1 MIEVTESIVLSEAEV
16 EEQFMRSSGPGGQNV
31 NKVES
36 AVQLRFHARK
46 SRALS
51 NAVYLRLEKLAGR
64 RMTRE
69 GDIVI
74 TANSYRTQEQ
84 NRKDA
89 LDRLIGMI
97 REAAVVPKVRRANR
111 PSRADKARRMD
122 AKKKRGATKK
132 HRGRVSGS
140 DD

>member
-1 MIEVTESIVLSEAEV
+1 MIDVTETIVLDDSEI

-51 NAVYLRLEKLAGR
+51 NAVYLRLQNLAGR
-64 RMTRE
+64 RMTSE

-74 TANSYRTQEQ
+74 TANTYRTQEK

-97 REAAVVPKVRRANR
+97 REAAAVPKVRRITK
-111 PSRADKARRMD
+111 PSKAAKARRMD
-122 AKKKRGATKK
+122 TKKKRGDTKK
-132 HRGRVSGS
+132 GRGRVSEA
-140 DD
+140 DY

>member
-1 MIEVTESIVLSEAEV
+1 MIHVTETIILADDEI

-64 RMTRE
+64 RMTSE

-74 TANSYRTQEQ
+74 TANSYRTQEK

-89 LDRLIGMI
+89 LERLIEMI
-97 REAAVVPKVRRANR
+97 RAAAVVPKVRRATT
-111 PSRADKARRMD
+111 PSKTAKARRMD
-122 AKKKRGATKK
+122 TKKKRGVTKK

>member
-1 MIEVTESIVLSEAEV
+1 MIHVTDSIVLADDEI

-51 NAVYLRLEKLAGR
+51 NAVYLRLENLAGR
-64 RMTRE
+64 RMTSE

-97 REAAVVPKVRRANR
+97 REAAVVPKVRRVTK
-111 PSRADKARRMD
+111 PSKAAKARRMD
-122 AKKKRGATKK
+122 TKKKRGATKK
-132 HRGRVSGS
+132 GRGRVSRS

>member
-1 MIEVTESIVLSEAEV
+1 MIQVTETITLSDDEI

-36 AVQLRFHARK
+36 AVQLRFHARA

-64 RMTRE
+64 RMTSE

-89 LDRLIGMI
+89 LDRLMGMI
-97 REAAVVPKVRRANR
+97 REAAVVPKVRRATR
-111 PSRADKARRMD
+111 PSRAAKAKRMD
-122 AKKKRGATKK
+122 TKK
-132 HRGRVSGS
+132 QRGNTKKGRGRVTGS

>member
-1 MIEVTESIVLSEAEV
+1 MIAITETIALAESEI
-16 EEQFMRSSGPGGQNV
+16 EENFIRSPGPGGQKV
-31 NKVES
+31 NKTES

-51 NAVYLRLEKLAGR
+51 NAVYLRLKKLAGR
-64 RMTRE
+64 RMTSD

-74 TANSYRTQEQ
+74 IANTYRTQEQ

-89 LDRLIGMI
+89 LERLIEMI
-97 REAAVVPKVRRANR
+97 RAADVVPKVRRATK
-111 PSRADKARRMD
+111 PSKAAKARRMD
-122 AKKKRGATKK
+122 TKKKRGVTKQ